1 MKKIQVVISFLLLAN
16 MAFAQKVETVTLR
29 CKLDNCSVTDSLRVY
44 RSEGLFQSFV
54 TSAMADKNGEF
65 VVQVSKS
72 KTPQYYTVGMNMEQ
86 TRLKLILLGTENE
99 VMLTGPCFDASQTTV
114 SKSKI
119 NEGLADAQN
128 KMNTMKMDMGKIMAV
143 YNRDFYTDS
152 IRLSCEKQMLV
163 IDKKKITLLDS
174 LKKANPLAARVLAL
188 DTYTSFQNAPKKA
201 QFKSEIEYFASQYF
215 QYVNFSDAEYNE
227 MPVVF
232 NAVRD
237 FTSVLTMREL
247 GLTRPQIKEYLNEAM
262 KAIPAKSKTAR
273 YALTGAVSVFMTQQ
287 NPLIVEFGGR
297 YISEFPNDDPNLLAQ
312 ISQVIGTMKSSMTDV
327 PAVDIAQ
334 TDTSNVVRK
343 LSDLKGKVVLV
354 DFWAS
359 WCGPC
364 RRENPA
370 VVALYNKYKSK
381 GFEVFS
387 VSLDQ
392 DRQKWIDA
400 IAKDGLVWSNHVSDL
415 RGWGNAAAQ
424 LYGVSSIPKTVL
436 IDKNGIVTDH
446 NLRGELLEKRL
457 KEIFGE

>member
-1 MKKIQVVISFLLLAN
+1 MKKIQILISFVLLTAV
-16 MAFAQKVETVTLR
+16 AFAQKVETVTLR
-29 CKLDNCSVTDSLRVY
+29 CKLDNCSVTDSVRVY
-44 RSEGLFQSFV
+44 RSEGLFQNHV
-54 TSAMADKNGEF
+54 ATATPDKNGEF
-65 VVQVSKS
+65 VLQIPKS
-72 KTPQYYTVGMNMEQ
+72 KTPQYFTVGMNMEQ
-86 TRLKLILLGTENE
+86 ARLKLVLLGTEKE
-99 VMLTGPCFDASQTTV
+99 VLMTGPCHDASQTV
-114 SKSKI
+114 AQNSKI
-119 NEGLADAQN
+119 NEGLADAQS
-128 KMNTMKMDMGKIMAV
+128 KMNAAKVEMGKIMAV

-152 IRLSCEKQMLV
+152 IRIVCEKKMLTV
-163 IDKKKITLLDS
+163 DKSKIALLDS

-188 DTYTSFQNAPKKA
+188 DTYTSFQNSPKKG
-201 QFKSEIEYFASQYF
+201 QFKSEIEYFAAQYF
-215 QYVNFSDAEYNE
+215 QYANFTDVDYNE

-232 NAVRD
+232 NAFRD
-237 FTSVLTMREL
+237 FSTILTMREL
-247 GLTRPQIKEYLNEAM
+247 GLTRPQIKQYLNEAM
-262 KAIPAKSKTAR
+262 KTIPAKSNTSR
-273 YALTGAVSVFMTQQ
+273 YALTGAISVFMTAQ
-287 NPLIVEFGGR
+287 NPLIVDFGGR
-297 YISEFPNDDPNLLAQ
+297 YMTDFPNDNPNLLAQ

-334 TDTSNVVRK
+334 ADTANVVRK
-343 LSDLKGKVVLV
+343 LSDLKGKVVLI

-364 RRENPA
+364 RRENPM
-370 VVALYNKYKSK
+370 VVALYNKYKAK
-381 GFEVFS
+381 GFEIFS

-400 IAKDGLVWSNHVSDL
+400 IAKDGLIWSNHVSDL